1 MSKNEILMAVRNYAD
16 LHLRSP
22 EFVPGK
28 TRVPA
33 SGASLN
39 PDDVAT
45 LTESV
50 LQLWYTDYKFC
61 AKFRRGLGEYFLKNY
76 VTLCNSGSSATL
88 LAMSAA
94 LEVYPYKDYVI
105 TTATNF
111 PTTVAAIYQTGQ
123 IPLYID
129 IDPETLSPNFV
140 QYQRAI
146 KDYKGKISGVI
157 LPHTLG
163 FPFDEQKFDE
173 ICPGF
178 FIADCCDAVGAYL
191 SNGEPVGTY
200 SDLMTLSFFPAH
212 HIMAGEGGAVL
223 TNNRELKKVVDS
235 FASWGR
241 HCWCAP
247 GQDNTCGKRFEWEWE
262 DLPEGYDHK
271 YVFARLGYNMKMTE
285 WQAALGFSQL
295 SRVSTFVEKRRQN
308 YTYLLD
314 NLYVYQEW
322 LGVGVMQ
329 QGEDSPFGFLV
340 VVETDKFTSQELIA
354 YLEEHKVS
362 TRRIFSGNIIKQ
374 PGFSKL
380 PNKRFDLTGSDKLME
395 DGFWIGVQPNLTK
408 EMLDYVVSVF
418 DGFFKEKGL

>member
-39 PDDVAT
+39 SDDVAT
-45 LTESV
+45 LTEAV
-50 LQLWYTDYKFC
+50 LQLWYTDHKFC

-76 VTLCNSGSSATL
+76 VTLCNSGSSASL
-88 LAMSAA
+88 LALSAA
-94 LEVYPYKDYVI
+94 LEVYPYRDYVI

-129 IDPETLSPNFV
+129 IDPETLSPNFE
-140 QYQRAI
+140 QYQKAI
-146 KDYKGKISGVI
+146 NDYKGKISGVI
-157 LPHTLG
+157 LSHTLG

-191 SNGEPVGTY
+191 SDGESVGTY

-212 HIMAGEGGAVL
+212 HIMAAEGGAVL
-223 TNNRELKKVVDS
+223 TNNKELKTVVDS

-241 HCWCAP
+241 CCWCAP
-247 GQDNTCGKRFEWEWE
+247 GQDNTCGKRFDWDW
-262 DLPEGYDHK
+262 DKLPKGYDHK
-271 YVFARLGYNMKMTE
+271 YTFCRLGYNMKMTE

-295 SRVSTFVEKRRQN
+295 SRVSTFVENRKQN
-308 YTYLLD
+308 YVYLKN
-314 NLYVYQEW
+314 NLLVYSEF
-322 LGVGVMQ
+322 LNINISVR
-329 QGEDSPFGFLV
+329 GEPSPFGFPIV
-340 VVETDKFTSQELIA
+340 VDTDKFTAQELIA
-354 YLEEHKVS
+354 YLEERKVS

-395 DGFWIGVQPNLTK
+395 DGFWIGCHPALTK